1 MRPEDLIAAIEGTM
15 RRNRLLSAGDSV
27 LVGLSGGPDS
37 SCLLTILHSLREK
50 YHLDIHALYV
60 NHNLR
65 PGEVPAEIAFC
76 RSLCETLGVAF
87 LQRSIDVAPF
97 RKERRMNLHEAAREL
112 RYQAFRDA
120 ALEVKANRIALAH
133 TADDQAETF
142 IMRMT
147 RGSGPAGLSG
157 IPIMRDSII
166 RPLLEVER
174 GEIIRFLR
182 DRDIA
187 PVTDSSNL
195 KEDYFRN
202 VVRMLV
208 MPVLKRSNPGL
219 VHSLC
224 RTMAILQEEERYFGI
239 IVTKTLM
246 KLISRKSEE
255 RIELFLAPMEA
266 METVIL
272 RRVLRRA
279 IGETAGLRGIAFGHI
294 EEIIGLVRNGA
305 AGQRITLPNGI
316 RVIREYAL
324 LVITSEEP
332 HRIAEYEL
340 AVPGEAVII
349 GAGLVLTAAFVSS
362 AEQPVDGRT
371 NVLFDAENM
380 KLPLMVRPRRPG
392 DRFRPMGFSGTR
404 KVQDLLVDL
413 KVPRDERDS
422 VPIVT
427 SGDDIVWVAGYRADD
442 RFRVTEQ
449 TKKFLRL
456 GIVKGKF

>member
-1 MRPEDLIAAIEGTM
+1 MRPDDLIAAIEETM

-37 SCLLTILHSLREK
+37 SCLLAVLHSLREK
-50 YHLDIHALYV
+50 YQLDIHAVYV

-87 LQRSIDVAPF
+87 LQRSIDVASL

-120 ALEVKANRIALAH
+120 ALEVRANRIALAH

-142 IMRMT
+142 IMRLT

-174 GEIIRFLR
+174 EEITRFLR
-182 DRDIA
+182 GKDIV

-195 KEDYFRN
+195 TEDYFRN
-202 VVRMLV
+202 AVRMSV

-219 VHSLC
+219 ARSLC
-224 RTMAILQEEERYFGI
+224 HTMAILQEEERYFGI
-239 IVTKTLM
+239 LVTKTLM
-246 KLISRKSEE
+246 KLISRKTEG

-279 IGETAGLRGIAFGHI
+279 ISETAGLRGIAFGHI
-294 EEIIGLVRNGA
+294 EDIISLIRKGA
-305 AGQRITLPNGI
+305 AGQRIRIPNGI
-316 RVIREYAL
+316 RVIRQYAV
-324 LVITSEEP
+324 LVITCEEP
-332 HRIAEYEL
+332 HRIAACEL

-349 GAGLVLTAAFVSS
+349 GAGLVLTAAFVPS
-362 AEQPVDGRT
+362 AEQPVDGRA
-371 NVLFDAENM
+371 NVLLDAENM
-380 KLPLMVRPRRPG
+380 KLPLIVRPRRPG
-392 DRFRPMGFSGTR
+392 DRFRPMGFAGTR
-404 KVQDLLVDL
+404 KVQDLFVDL

-442 RFRVTEQ
+442 RFKVTEH